1 MLAKSKM
8 AQKNNMNKIQ
18 DFDDGII
25 NDEPKDDLPLIQGQ
39 KWRNPSAISLKTVST
54 KYPDSLM
61 LILISIIIEW
71 FDIDGTC
78 AIARSAQYCFYEGS
92 QRYEPRPG

>member
-1 MLAKSKM
+1 M

-39 KWRNPSAISLKTVST
+39 K
-54 KYPDSLM
+54 
-61 LILISIIIEW
+61 
-71 FDIDGTC
+71 
-78 AIARSAQYCFYEGS
+78 
-92 QRYEPRPG
+92 